1 MICVSALEA
10 LRIKRVMRRDKIDK
24 EAVESRLKKQW
35 TDEERE
41 KKSDFIIQN
50 TTERLMPQ
58 ILEID
63 SILRQILDN
72 NNI

>member
-1 MICVSALEA
+1 LICVSALEA